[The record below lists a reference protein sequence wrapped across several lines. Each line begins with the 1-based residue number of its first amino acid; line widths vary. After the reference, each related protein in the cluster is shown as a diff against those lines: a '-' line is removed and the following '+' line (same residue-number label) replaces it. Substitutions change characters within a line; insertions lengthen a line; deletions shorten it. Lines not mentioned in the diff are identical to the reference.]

1 MSKLYNNYLELKKE
15 ENSYIYLFK
24 SGIFYIALQEDA
36 KILSQKFGLKL
47 TNLSDTI
54 IKCGFPSNSIEKYIS
69 LFTNNN
75 IKFKIIDSKI
85 NTSFSPTEYK
95 QDTKTKELL
104 NLINNTNPDLLS
116 IKEAYSFIE
125 NIKDIAK
132 EILVGDDVINEW

>member
-36 KILSQKFGLKL
+36 KVLSQKFGLKL
-47 TNLSDTI
+47 TNLNDTI

-125 NIKDIAK
+125 NIKDMAK
-132 EILVGDDVINEW
+132 EILVGDDVINE

>member
-36 KILSQKFGLKL
+36 KVLSQKFGLKL
-47 TNLSDTI
+47 TNLNDAI
-54 IKCGFPSNSIEKYIS
+54 IKCGFPSNSIDKYIS

-125 NIKDIAK
+125 NIKDMAK
-132 EILVGDDVINEW
+132 EILVGDDVINE

>member
-36 KILSQKFGLKL
+36 KVLSQKFGLKL
-47 TNLSDTI
+47 TNLNDTI
-54 IKCGFPSNSIEKYIS
+54 IKCGFPSNSIDKYIS

-125 NIKDIAK
+125 NIKDMAK
-132 EILVGDDVINEW
+132 EILVGDDVINE

>member
-36 KILSQKFGLKL
+36 KVLSQKFGLKL
-47 TNLSDTI
+47 TNLNDII

-125 NIKDIAK
+125 NIKDMAK
-132 EILVGDDVINEW
+132 EILVGDDVINE

>member
-36 KILSQKFGLKL
+36 KVLSQKFGLKL
-47 TNLSDTI
+47 TNLNDTI
-54 IKCGFPSNSIEKYIS
+54 IKCGFPSNCIDKYIS

-125 NIKDIAK
+125 NKKDMAK
-132 EILVGDDVINEW
+132 EILVGDDVINE

>member
-36 KILSQKFGLKL
+36 KVLSQKFGLKL
-47 TNLSDTI
+47 TNLNDTI
-54 IKCGFPSNSIEKYIS
+54 IKCGFPSNSIGKYIS

-125 NIKDIAK
+125 NIKDMAK
-132 EILVGDDVINEW
+132 EILVGDDVINE

>member
-36 KILSQKFGLKL
+36 KVLSQKFGLKL
-47 TNLSDTI
+47 TNLNDTI
-54 IKCGFPSNSIEKYIS
+54 IKCGFPSNCIDKYIS

-125 NIKDIAK
+125 NIKDMAK
-132 EILVGDDVINEW
+132 EILVGDDVINE

>member
-15 ENSYIYLFK
+15 NNNYIYLFK

-36 KILSQKFGLKL
+36 KIISQKFGLKL

-54 IKCGFPSNSIEKYIS
+54 IKCGFPSNSIDKYIS

-85 NTSFSPTEYK
+85 NTSFSPIQYK
-95 QDTKTKELL
+95 QNTKTKELL
-104 NLINNTNPDLLS
+104 DLINTIDSDLLS
-116 IKEAYSFIE
+116 IKEAYLFIE
-125 NIKDIAK
+125 KIKDMAK
-132 EILVGDDVINEW
+132 EILIGDDIINE

>member
-36 KILSQKFGLKL
+36 KVLSQKFGLKL
-47 TNLSDTI
+47 TNLNDTI
-54 IKCGFPSNSIEKYIS
+54 IKCGFPSNSIDKYIS

-75 IKFKIIDSKI
+75 IKFKIIDSKM

-125 NIKDIAK
+125 NIKDMAK

>member
-15 ENSYIYLFK
+15 ESSFIYLFK

-36 KILSQKFGLKL
+36 KVLSQKFGLKL

-54 IKCGFPSNSIEKYIS
+54 IKCGFPSNSIDKYIS

-75 IKFKIIDSKI
+75 IKFKIIDSKM

-125 NIKDIAK
+125 NIKDMAK
-132 EILVGDDVINEW
+132 EILVGDDVINE